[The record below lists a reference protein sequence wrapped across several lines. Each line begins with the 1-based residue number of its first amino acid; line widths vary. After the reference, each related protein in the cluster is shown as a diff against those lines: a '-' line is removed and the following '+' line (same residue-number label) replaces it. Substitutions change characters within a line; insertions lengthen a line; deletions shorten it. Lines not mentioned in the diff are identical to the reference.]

1 MRSRLRVIVTGL
13 IAQYP
18 LGGVTWDYVQYLL
31 GFARLGHDVY
41 YLEDT
46 GQWPYN
52 PVAGALGADCAYN
65 VGYLAKVMSRF
76 GLDDRWAYRFADKAR
91 RTSEWFGLSDLDRA
105 AVVESADLLVN
116 LSCALERCE
125 RYRRV
130 SRLVLIDTDP
140 VFTQI
145 KLARG
150 QRDFAAQVDA
160 HDAHFSFGE
169 CLSDRIPR
177 TGHRWRATRQPIVL
191 SEWRPAATPRNVVTT
206 VMNWT
211 SYRSVAYGGR
221 SYGQKDVEFMRF
233 LELPGL
239 VAPTVLEVAVGPG
252 KTRRT
257 PRELLT
263 HKGWRVVDP
272 ARVCPDVDR
281 YRDYIQSSLAEW
293 SVAKNGYV
301 VGRPGWFSGRSA
313 CYLAAA
319 KPVIVQ
325 DTGVGTVLPVGQGIL
340 TFDTLEAAADAIREV
355 ESDYDRHAR
364 AAREIAEAC
373 FDSGKV
379 LSRLLEEALA

>member
-1 MRSRLRVIVTGL
+1 MIVTGL

-18 LGGVTWDYVQYLL
+18 LGGVTWDYLHYVL

-52 PVAGALGADCAYN
+52 PVAGGLGPDCAYN
-65 VGYLAKVMSRF
+65 VDYLAKVMSRF
-76 GLDDRWAYRFADKAR
+76 GLDDRWAYHFADKAR
-91 RTSEWFGLSDLDRA
+91 QTSEWFGLSDLDRA
-105 AVVESADLLVN
+105 AVVESADLLID
-116 LSCALERCE
+116 LSCALEQCE

-160 HDAHFSFGE
+160 HDVHFSFGE
-169 CLSDRIPR
+169 CLSDRIPQ

-191 SEWRPAATPRNVVTT
+191 SEWRPAATPRRVFTT

-211 SYRSVAYGGR
+211 SYRPVAYGGR

-233 LELPGL
+233 LELPGI

-257 PRELLT
+257 PRDLLT

-272 ARVCPDVDR
+272 ARVCPDVDS

-301 VGRPGWFSGRSA
+301 VGRPGWFSCRSA

-325 DTGVGTVLPVGQGIL
+325 DTGLGTILPVGQGIL
-340 TFDTLEAAADAIREV
+340 TFDTLKEAAEAIREV

-364 AAREIAEAC
+364 AAREIAETC

>member
-18 LGGVTWDYVQYLL
+18 LGGVTWDYLHYVL

-52 PVAGALGADCAYN
+52 PVAGGLGLDCAYN
-65 VGYLAKVMSRF
+65 VDYLAKVMSRF
-76 GLDDRWAYRFADKAR
+76 GLDDRWAYHFADKAR
-91 RTSEWFGLSDLDRA
+91 QTSEWFGLSDLDRA
-105 AVVESADLLVN
+105 AVVESADLLID
-116 LSCALERCE
+116 LSCALEQCE

-160 HDAHFSFGE
+160 HDVHFSFGE
-169 CLSDRIPR
+169 CLSDRIPQ

-191 SEWRPAATPRNVVTT
+191 SEWRPAATPRRVFTT

-211 SYRSVAYGGR
+211 SYRPVAYGGR

-257 PRELLT
+257 PRDLLT

-272 ARVCPDVDR
+272 ARVCPDVDS

-301 VGRPGWFSGRSA
+301 VGRPGWFSCRSA

-325 DTGVGTVLPVGQGIL
+325 DTGLGTILPVGQGIL
-340 TFDTLEAAADAIREV
+340 TFDTLKEAAEAIREV

-364 AAREIAEAC
+364 AAREIAETC